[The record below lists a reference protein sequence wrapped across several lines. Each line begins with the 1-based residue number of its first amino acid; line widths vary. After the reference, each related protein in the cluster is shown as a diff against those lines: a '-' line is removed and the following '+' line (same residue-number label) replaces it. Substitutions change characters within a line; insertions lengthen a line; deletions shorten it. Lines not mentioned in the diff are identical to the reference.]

1 MKLRLS
7 ETEDSNGCSIIAY
20 GNSDFNNWSIKNVN
34 IVNTYA
40 NTEIRIV
47 AEVSALATYT
57 KDNIRYVYKDIT
69 SKNNR
74 IILRLCFNL
83 IY

>member
-1 MKLRLS
+1 MI
-7 ETEDSNGCSIIAY
+7 N
-20 GNSDFNNWSIKNVN
+20 KNVN

-47 AEVSALATYT
+47 AEVSALATNT